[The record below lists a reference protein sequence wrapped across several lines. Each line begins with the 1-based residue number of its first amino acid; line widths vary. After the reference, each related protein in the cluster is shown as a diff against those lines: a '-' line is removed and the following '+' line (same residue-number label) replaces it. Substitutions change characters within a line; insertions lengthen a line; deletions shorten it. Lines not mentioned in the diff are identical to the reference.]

1 MSVDS
6 QAEWHIPAIPA
17 LGRLRYVDQN
27 WEASLY
33 SMTTRQAPQHKVGGG
48 GEGWGGQGG
57 TMTGDDDEGGGP
69 GGVYIQLI
77 TCTKC

>member
-48 GEGWGGQGG
+48 G
-57 TMTGDDDEGGGP
+57 
-69 GGVYIQLI
+69 
-77 TCTKC
+77 